1 MGIRRYLRYADWLL
15 LLIVTGVCLWL
26 NHQADQQFD
35 MVTTYN
41 PLWVFQVSFFGP
53 LIITVYFTWK
63 YRLFDRNKFISSVPV
78 VFFLLSILFLDDAI
92 PRFVLLAVVPPS
104 ASLPLLQELDVT
116 YVKRH
121 YAKTTYIGSD
131 IGIRYGSEVL
141 RFESS
146 RTNYFL
152 LATERCIRAEIG
164 QAAPGFYYIRN
175 LQATPDARGQARS
188 DYWRFFWQSG
198 EGVFLVG
205 CLSIELILWLISL
218 TFRKHSK
225 KIQLK

>member
-1 MGIRRYLRYADWLL
+1 
-15 LLIVTGVCLWL
+15 
-26 NHQADQQFD
+26 
-35 MVTTYN
+35 
-41 PLWVFQVSFFGP
+41 
-53 LIITVYFTWK
+53 
-63 YRLFDRNKFISSVPV
+63 
-78 VFFLLSILFLDDAI
+78 
-92 PRFVLLAVVPPS
+92 
-104 ASLPLLQELDVT
+104 
-116 YVKRH
+116 YVNRH
-121 YAKTTYIGSD
+121 YAKTTYIGSN

-152 LATERCIRAEIG
+152 LANERCIRAEIG

-175 LQATPDARGQARS
+175 LQRPPGEHEQARS

-205 CLSIELILWLISL
+205 CLSIELILWLISP